1 MNERDLLLLKLISE
15 NKTCNEI
22 CKIMKITNKQ
32 LCNKMIKLKGE
43 GYLFNTKLYSDG
55 KIVYIKTDTF
65 EKLKKMNKNSS
76 TIITDNK
83 EKSIKILVISDLHL
97 GNAYERIDM
106 LDEAFNYCCKAG
118 IHIIF
123 CCGDLIDGTYS
134 RVEKNITDSK
144 DQIDYFIKNY
154 PFDKS
159 IITFAVGGD
168 HDISCFYK
176 DGLNIMEVMK
186 RYRQDIIIGGY
197 NNTKVFIK
205 NDSILLNHYIN
216 GGTFYYGS
224 PVRLFGHF
232 HNYKTC
238 IGSNNSLQVNVPTLS
253 DLTDTFPS
261 ALEMEL
267 NFEKGYIN
275 FVDLK
280 HIYFENGA
288 KTLSEMEYQI
298 LYNKHKKNLPI
309 DNEEAYF
316 KEDVKIRRKI
326 R

>member
-32 LCNKMIKLKGE
+32 LYNKLFNLKSE
-43 GYLFNTKLYSDG
+43 GYLFNSKLYSDG
-55 KIVYIKTDTF
+55 KIVYKRANTV
-65 EKLKKMNKNSS
+65 EKMEKGQKMS
-76 TIITDNK
+76 TSIITDHK
-83 EKSIKILVISDLHL
+83 EKNIKTLVISDLHL
-97 GNAYERIDM
+97 GNAYERLDM
-106 LDEAFNYCCKAG
+106 LDEAFNYCCKEG

-134 RVEKNITDSK
+134 RVEKNIVDSK

-159 IITFAVGGD
+159 ILTFAVGGD
-168 HDISCFYK
+168 HDISCLYK
-176 DGLNIMEVMK
+176 EGLSIMESMK
-186 RYRQDIIIGGY
+186 RYRQDVIIGGY
-197 NNTKVFIK
+197 NNTEVFIK
-205 NDSILLNHYIN
+205 NDSVLLTHYIS
-216 GGTFYYGS
+216 GGRLHYGS
-224 PVRLFGHF
+224 PVSLFGHY
-232 HNYKTC
+232 HEYKARVAPD
-238 IGSNNSLQVNVPTLS
+238 NSLQIHVPTLS
-253 DLTDTFPS
+253 DITDTFPT

-267 NFEKGYIN
+267 NFKKGYIN
-275 FVDLK
+275 CVGLK

-298 LYNKHKKNLPI
+298 LYNKHKNNLPI